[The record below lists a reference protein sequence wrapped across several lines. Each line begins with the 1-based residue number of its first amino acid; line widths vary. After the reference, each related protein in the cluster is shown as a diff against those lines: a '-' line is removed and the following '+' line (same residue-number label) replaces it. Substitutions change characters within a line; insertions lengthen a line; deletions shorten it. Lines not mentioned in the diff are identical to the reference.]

1 MERGYMCR
9 VISRARTRPL
19 FAFVL
24 AFVLLG
30 GCGYRLVRYGAR
42 PEGEAGVCV
51 QTFENDSLEPGLE
64 LLVSE
69 ALRKEL
75 LRRGGA
81 ELESDCEGAEL
92 VISGRVRPV
101 VRSGK
106 SFSTTVLAL
115 EYSVA
120 VQLDVNLRFRDG
132 DPLRLDPSSLRHS
145 ESYLS
150 SADVEVERKNRQE
163 SMRRIAEVLAARI
176 CDAIDLDRVVKGKA
190 KP

>member
-1 MERGYMCR
+1 M
-9 VISRARTRPL
+9 ISRARTRPL
-19 FAFVL
+19 LAFAL

-30 GCGYRLVRYGAR
+30 GCGYRLVRYGAS
-42 PEGEAGVCV
+42 PDGLAGVCV
-51 QTFENDSLEPGLE
+51 QTFENDSLQPGLE

-81 ELESDCEGAEL
+81 RLESDSEGAEL

-120 VQLDVNLRFRDG
+120 VQLDVELRFRDG
-132 DPLRLDPSSLRHS
+132 GRLRLDPSSLRDS

-163 SMRRIAEVLAARI
+163 SMRRVAQVLAARI
-176 CDAIDLDRVVKGKA
+176 WDAIDLDRVVKGKA